1 MERYEQ
7 LADAYQAV
15 ASANHYMIGIVEPYT
30 DDELDQAKQELI
42 MRQNAVDKVLD
53 PEQFAVLDL
62 ALELIEQDHEVRNA
76 Q

>member
-15 ASANHYMIGIVEPYT
+15 ASANHYMIGIVEPFT
-30 DDELDQAKQELI
+30 DDEYDQAKQELI